1 MIDYNILVTF
11 YLEGDII
18 LNNKEDFTKENKKS
32 RFGIIKYIIVI
43 VLTAV
48 ITYFCTVNITLNSYL
63 NQSGMTY
70 MSTKLAL
77 IKNKL
82 EDTYIYDLK
91 EDKMIESAIKGYV
104 NGIDDVYTQYLT
116 AEDMTSLMETTSGS
130 YVGIGI
136 YMANN
141 TADNTILIIGVIEGS
156 AAQLAGLQTGD
167 IITKVNDIPY
177 KGEQL
182 EQVSNIIKGE
192 EGTEVKVSVIR
203 NSEELDFSIIRSS
216 VKIKSVGYEMLDNNI
231 GYIEITTFNE
241 GTSDEFV
248 TAYQELKNKNPKGLI
263 IDLRNN
269 GGGLVSESLSIAET
283 MVEKGK
289 TLLITANKKHE
300 EKIESSKKDPIIDIP
315 VVVLINKNTASASEI
330 LAGILRDDCNYKII
344 GNTSYGKG
352 VIQSIY
358 SFSDGSGLKVT
369 IEEYFTPNHNEI
381 NKVGIVPDIEVN
393 LDSEWENI
401 TNVPYENDLQL
412 QEAVKQF
419 K

>member
-1 MIDYNILVTF
+1 M
-11 YLEGDII
+11 
-18 LNNKEDFTKENKKS
+18 NNKEVFTKENKKS
-32 RFGIIKYIIVI
+32 KLGILKYIII
-43 VLTAV
+43 IALTAI

-63 NQSGMTY
+63 NESGMTY
-70 MSTKLAL
+70 LSTKLGL

-91 EDKMIESAIKGYV
+91 EDEMIESAIKGYV
-104 NGIDDVYTQYLT
+104 NGIDDVYTEYLT
-116 AEDMTSLMETTSGS
+116 TEDMTSLMETTSGS

-141 TADNTILIIGVIEGS
+141 TADNTILVIGVIEGS
-156 AAQLAGLQTGD
+156 AAESAGLQPGD
-167 IITKVNDIPY
+167 IITKVNDTQY

-182 EQVSNIIKGE
+182 DIVSNIIKGE
-192 EGTEVKVSVIR
+192 AGTEVKVTVLR
-203 NSEELDFSIIRSS
+203 NSKEIDFFIIRSS
-216 VKIKSVGYEMLDNNI
+216 VKIKSVGCEMLDDNI

-241 GTSDEFV
+241 GTSDEFIS
-248 TAYQELKNKNPKGLI
+248 AYQELKNKNPKGLI

-269 GGGLVSESLSIAET
+269 GGGLVSESLAIAET
-283 MVEKGK
+283 MVKKGK
-289 TLLITANKKHE
+289 TLLITANKNKE
-300 EKIESSKKDPIIDIP
+300 EEIEISKEDPIIDIP

-330 LAGILRDDCNYKII
+330 LAGILRDDCGYKII

-369 IEEYFTPNHNEI
+369 IEEYFTPNHNVI
-381 NKVGIVPDIEVN
+381 NKVGITPDIEVS
-393 LDSEWENI
+393 LEAEWENI
-401 TNVPYENDLQL
+401 TNIPYENDLQL